1 MIKKVNIQNFRSI
14 ENIYFDFTNE
24 PKDIICLLGKNG
36 SGKSNIFRAIGYF
49 FKYINKPYSEEKIID
64 NSNPYVQ
71 KCIISIVFDIGLL
84 AKKAER
90 NAQLKSEFERISK
103 YLKENKETDSFSE
116 SEIEL
121 TMTQN
126 RDGTIKWNISD
137 KSICTTIKSIF
148 PIYYIDTRRLDLYTW
163 AKLWEIISELSA
175 SKPDENYKNILDKA
189 FKDIYGD
196 KYSTSK
202 DIIEQ
207 IFEKYGI
214 SLDKYHFE
222 DRYKNAFTM
231 RFGGD
236 QFVYDGHSLDYYSD
250 GTSSYSYLR
259 LLIALVPKISEI
271 SCKYPV
277 LLIDE
282 PEIGL
287 HNELISEL
295 VDCFNYNIKNN
306 AFCMIS
312 THSPKLIADLCNKKS
327 NYSIYRISRKGFY
340 SLVNKMNTSWIDNSK
355 HKVTVR
361 ETECYFYDS
370 LVYVEGETEI
380 QLFNHPKLF
389 ELFPKLRRVHF
400 YSSDSN
406 DEMIKAIHPEYLNL
420 GIPYKIIVDMD
431 KIIKYNPKINK
442 FYISKEHTVN
452 PIFINQKK
460 EKESYR
466 FYGRSE
472 KQNRELLRTYIKT
485 QMKKAFTSI
494 SGKNYIDNVD
504 FNKLMFAIIYY
515 CNLYNVIVNWSTIEG
530 CLITYENI
538 CDFIDFVDKKGIYHT
553 RQHKTL
559 CLEKD
564 AREKTVLILYEFD
577 GKSEFQDK
585 VKIKGIEVS
594 KRGKK
599 TGGWI
604 SEWLT
609 YYFELRIDTLSSIN
623 EKKERLKKDFP
634 QLFDTLQIIENMV

>member
-14 ENIYFDFTNE
+14 ENISFDFTTE

-327 NYSIYRISRKGFY
+327 NYSLYRISRKGFY
-340 SLVNKMNTSWIDNSK
+340 SLANKMNTSWIDNSK
-355 HKVTVR
+355 HKVTIR
-361 ETECYFYDS
+361 ETECYFCDS

-400 YSSDSN
+400 YSFDSN
-406 DEMIKAIHPEYLNL
+406 DERLRTVHSEYLNV
-420 GIPYKIIVDMD
+420 GIPYKLIVDMD
-431 KIIKYNPKINK
+431 KILQYNKKKK
-442 FYISKEHTVN
+442 FNIRSEQTVN
-452 PIFINQKK
+452 PLSK
-460 EKESYR
+460 
-466 FYGRSE
+466 
-472 KQNRELLRTYIKT
+472 KQNITAERFRYYNIKDRTNVVDKRATIDELIKKNYSVVT
-485 QMKKAFTSI
+485 
-494 SGKNYIDNVD
+494 GKNYIEDSD
-504 FNKLMFAIIYY
+504 FNALMETIIDY
-515 CNLYNVIVNWSTIEG
+515 CGNYNVIVNWSTIEG
-530 CLITYENI
+530 AIITYENI
-538 CDFIDFVDKKGIYHT
+538 DIFINFINDKKIKSSV
-553 RQHKTL
+553 QHKTF
-559 CLEKD
+559 CSGSDKKEKM
-564 AREKTVLILYEFD
+564 VLILSEYNGNNEIFKTAVFNGNPVGHPFD
-577 GKSEFQDK
+577 
-585 VKIKGIEVS
+585 
-594 KRGKK
+594 K
-599 TGGWI
+599 TDGLVTAWFD
-604 SEWLT
+604 
-609 YYFELRIDTLSSIN
+609 YYFESQIEGLPSISV
-623 EKKERLKKDFP
+623 KKEKFKKDFP
-634 QLFDTLQIIENMV
+634 QLYRTLQIIEDMI

>member
-14 ENIYFDFTNE
+14 ENISFDFTNE

-36 SGKSNIFRAIGYF
+36 SGKSNIFRAICYF

-295 VDCFNYNIKNN
+295 VDCFNDNIKNN

-355 HKVTVR
+355 HKVTIR

-380 QLFNHPKLF
+380 QLFSHPKLL

-400 YSSDSN
+400 YSLDSN
-406 DEMIKAIHPEYLNL
+406 DQRLRTVHSEYLNL
-420 GIPYKIIVDMD
+420 GIPYKLIVDMD
-431 KIIKYNPKINK
+431 KVIQYSKKNKYKINSK
-442 FYISKEHTVN
+442 SNITPLSNKCISKNEN
-452 PIFINQKK
+452 F
-460 EKESYR
+460 R
-466 FYGRSE
+466 FYNSKDNIDIVSE
-472 KQNRELLRTYIKT
+472 RKHIFDLKNNNYKVIPK
-485 QMKKAFTSI
+485 
-494 SGKNYIDNVD
+494 KNYIDNYNYVD
-504 FNKLMFAIIYY
+504 LISSIIKF
-515 CNLYNVIVNWSTIEG
+515 CRFYNIITNQSTIEG
-530 CLITYENI
+530 CIITYEK
-538 CDFIDFVDKKGIYHT
+538 IDLFVEFTKHETIKHKDQYDKIIKET
-553 RQHKTL
+553 DRK
-559 CLEKD
+559 EKNNVND
-564 AREKTVLILYEFD
+564 RHI
-577 GKSEFQDK
+577 
-585 VKIKGIEVS
+585 
-594 KRGKK
+594 
-599 TGGWI
+599 
-604 SEWLT
+604 
-609 YYFELRIDTLSSIN
+609 
-623 EKKERLKKDFP
+623 
-634 QLFDTLQIIENMV
+634 